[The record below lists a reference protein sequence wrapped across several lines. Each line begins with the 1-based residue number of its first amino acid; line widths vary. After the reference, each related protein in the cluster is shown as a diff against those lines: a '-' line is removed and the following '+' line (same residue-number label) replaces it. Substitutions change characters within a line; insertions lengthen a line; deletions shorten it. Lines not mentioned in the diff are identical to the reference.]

1 MLTRGQA
8 ARIAF
13 YLIPTVENR
22 ALAKKSLEDSLF
34 DIAHTDTKDVDSF
47 PTAKVFIEKNPAKY
61 KTYPDTPT
69 SISKIININT
79 ITITISH
86 YSSA

>member
-1 MLTRGQA
+1 MLTLGQA
-8 ARIAF
+8 VCIAL

-34 DIAHTDTKDVDSF
+34 DIAHTDTKDVDPF

-69 SISKIININT
+69 PISKIINIDT

-86 YSSA
+86 YSGA